1 MAASVKS
8 AGLSYPTSQCWP
20 APNNSLV
27 NQSPIIMPKPK
38 LRDRIARFFDIPVHM
53 PGLIQRGNDLCT
65 RIDGNFLH
73 IRSERTELVLSPEA
87 LGTAFLLPT
96 VAMGRRLVGNSC
108 DPVWLENTQRILDQV
123 NEWWDYGANQPD
135 FAPGRPGRPNQG
147 VGLAFSLGVDSFYS
161 CFFADPAPDLLIL
174 ASGFDIP
181 LERKDILASMCNSLA
196 TVAEATGKDWTMIE
210 TDLRRHRLFRR
221 LSWEFS
227 HGGAV
232 AFLGHLLQERIG
244 SLLISSSYDQDHLG
258 PWGSHPDLDPYWS
271 SSRLSVK
278 SIGHEVSRSE
288 KIKRLVNHAIA
299 KSLLKRHLRVCWEHP
314 TSLGNCGYCHK
325 CVLLRMTLNWHAPD
339 FKLDTLPEG
348 IPLVQAIEALSPLD
362 QDLSLNFRRE
372 LVGHLDPPVDRALR
386 KLIQRSEE
394 SIQRR
399 SGA

>member
-1 MAASVKS
+1 
-8 AGLSYPTSQCWP
+8 
-20 APNNSLV
+20 
-27 NQSPIIMPKPK
+27 MPKPK
-38 LRDRIARFFDIPVHM
+38 LRDRIARFLDIPVHI
-53 PGLIQRGNDLCT
+53 PEGIKHGNDLCT
-65 RIDGNFLH
+65 RIDGNFLR
-73 IRSERTELVLSPEA
+73 IRSQRTKLVLSPEA

-96 VAMGRRLVGNSC
+96 VAMGRRLVGESC

-123 NEWWDYGANQPD
+123 NAWWDYGAVQPD
-135 FAPGRPGRPNQG
+135 LAPGNPGRPSQG

-161 CFFADPAPDLLIL
+161 NFFADPAPDLLIL

-196 TVAEATGKDWTMIE
+196 AVAEVTGKDWTVIE

-227 HGGAV
+227 HGSAV
-232 AFLGHLLQERIG
+232 AFLGHLLHERIG
-244 SLLISSSYDQDHLG
+244 SLLISSSHDQDHLG

-278 SIGHEVSRSE
+278 SIGYEVSRSE

-299 KSLLKRHLRVCWEHP
+299 KPLLKRHLRVCWEHP

-325 CVLLRMTLNWHAPD
+325 CVLLRMTLSWHAPD
-339 FKLDTLPEG
+339 FKLDTLPEN
-348 IPLVQAIEALSPLD
+348 IPLVQAIEALPPITD
-362 QDLSLNFRRE
+362 DLSLNFRRE
-372 LVGHLDPPVDRALR
+372 LAGHLDPPVDKALR

-394 SIQRR
+394 IINRDT
-399 SGA
+399 ADA